1 MEKELDNILERFPQY
16 REKII
21 LLYNNNED
29 FKSLS
34 DDYLQ
39 CKNTLSK
46 LRQHLIVADT
56 RMENEYKALCLDLE
70 QEILQYLNLIWK
82 I

>member
-21 LLYNNNED
+21 CLYTNNED

-39 CKNTLSK
+39 CKITLSK
-46 LRQHLIVADT
+46 FRQHLLVADT

-70 QEILQYLNLIWK
+70 QEILQFLHLLWK
-82 I
+82 S

>member
-1 MEKELDNILERFPQY
+1 MEKELDNMLERFPQY

-21 LLYNNNED
+21 RLYTNNEE
-29 FKSLS
+29 FKALS

-39 CKNTLSK
+39 CKCTLSK
-46 LRQHLIVADT
+46 FRQRLIVADT

-70 QEILQYLNLIWK
+70 QEIMQFLDLLWK
-82 I
+82 S